1 MNGNDTA
8 GNAHHQQ
15 QDPDE
20 QWLGIDA
27 ACKLLGVDPSTL
39 RRWSDSGRVPVFR
52 TPGGHR
58 RYRESDLQAI
68 LKGGSPERSSSGRRS
83 LTRMSISAY
92 EPDYL
97 RQARERRW
105 YRAYSDDQLHELRI
119 LGRRLIDYAVRSIGD
134 PSENDLADIYEEG
147 RRIGRRYGSIS
158 SDAGLS
164 ATDAVEAFLFF
175 RYPVFQS
182 VGQFVEEEQMPAR
195 RAIKAFTDMNHFMD
209 EVLVSTIAAHADE
222 AGAAGRSDGT

>member
-1 MNGNDTA
+1 MSREPSGQSRNEIDS
-8 GNAHHQQ
+8 
-15 QDPDE
+15 QDE
-20 QWLGIDA
+20 RWLGIDA
-27 ACKLLGVDPSTL
+27 ACKLLGVDQSTL
-39 RRWSDSGRVPVFR
+39 RRWSDNGRVPVFR

-68 LKGGSPERSSSGRRS
+68 LRGGSPERSQSSRRT

-119 LGRRLIDYAVRSIGD
+119 LGRRLIDYAVRSIGE
-134 PSENDLADIYEEG
+134 PSQDDMAEIYEEG

-158 SDAGLS
+158 ADAGLS

-182 VGQFVEEEQMPAR
+182 VSQFVEEERMPAQ

-209 EVLVSTIAAHADE
+209 DVLVATISAHAH
-222 AGAAGRSDGT
+222 AAGHGDRE

>member
-1 MNGNDTA
+1 MTRKSSGQSQNEVDG
-8 GNAHHQQ
+8 
-15 QDPDE
+15 QDE
-20 QWLGIDA
+20 RWLGIDA
-27 ACKLLGVDPSTL
+27 ACKLLGVDQSTL

-58 RYRESDLQAI
+58 RYREADLQAI
-68 LKGGSPERSSSGRRS
+68 LRGGSPEHSQSSRRS

-134 PSENDLADIYEEG
+134 PTDDDMADIYEEG

-158 SDAGLS
+158 ADAGLS
-164 ATDAVEAFLFF
+164 ATDTVEAFLFF

-182 VGQFVEEEQMPAR
+182 VSQFVEEERMPAQ
-195 RAIKAFTDMNHFMD
+195 RAIKAFTSMNHFMD
-209 EVLVSTIAAHADE
+209 EVLIATISAHAD
-222 AGAAGRSDGT
+222 ATGTGSRE

>member
-1 MNGNDTA
+1 VSKSNANDPVQ
-8 GNAHHQQ
+8 NEQ
-15 QDPDE
+15 E
-20 QWLGIDA
+20 QWLSIDA
-27 ACKLLGVDPSTL
+27 ACRFLGVDQSTL

-58 RYRESDLQAI
+58 RYRESDLRAV
-68 LKGGSPERSSSGRRS
+68 LHGTTPTRTTTRRS

-97 RQARERRW
+97 KLARERSW
-105 YRAYSDDQLHELRI
+105 YRAYSEDQLHELRI
-119 LGRRLIDYAVRSIGD
+119 LGRRLIDFAVRSI
-134 PSENDLADIYEEG
+134 SEPGSEDLAAIYEEG

-158 SDAGLS
+158 FDAGLS

-182 VGQFVEEEQMPAR
+182 VSQFVEEERMTAS
-195 RAIKAFTDMNHFMD
+195 RAVGAFTGISRFMD
-209 EVLVSTIAAHADE
+209 EVLIATMSAHADS
-222 AGAAGRSDGT
+222 ATNK

>member
-1 MNGNDTA
+1 MAQTGDDDQNQA
-8 GNAHHQQ
+8 S
-15 QDPDE
+15 E
-20 QWLGIDA
+20 EEWLGIDS
-27 ACKLLGVDPSTL
+27 ACKMLGVDQSTL

-58 RYRESDLQAI
+58 RYRKSDLQAI
-68 LKGGSPERSSSGRRS
+68 LRGATPSRPSSRKS

-97 RQARERRW
+97 RLARQRSW
-105 YRAYSDDQLHELRI
+105 YRAYSDEQLHELRV
-119 LGRRLIDYAVRSIGD
+119 LGRRLIDFAVRSIGEPGAD
-134 PSENDLADIYEEG
+134 DLQEIYDEG

-158 SDAGLS
+158 ADAGLS

-182 VGQFVEEEQMPAR
+182 VTQFVEEEQMPAR
-195 RAIKAFTDMNHFMD
+195 RAIKAFTDISRFMD
-209 EVLVSTIAAHADE
+209 EVLVATMSAH
-222 AGAAGRSDGT
+222 SDAMSNGI